1 MTLIACLADQ
11 TPAVQADAKVSE
23 IDARFQAAPEC
34 QALAVCADGRVVG
47 AIERD
52 AVGKAML
59 AGFANSAIGALMLPD
74 PLIVEAAAPAAE
86 VCRALLAD
94 RDLRRDIYVVIKD
107 GSYLGVGALPGL
119 VNRLLDERASA
130 TLGLDHA
137 VGAVKEAERAAEA
150 MGEYKRRCIDLLGQE
165 FRTPLNGVVAMAELL
180 QRQPLGVDALAQV
193 GSIRAAGEALLRL
206 LSDSIDL
213 TRAEEGLLELYP
225 EPVLLRGVADRLQD
239 SWTLQAQQAGVS
251 LLVSYDGDPDLQAV
265 LDPARLVQVFDNLIG
280 NALSYTRSGAIEA
293 SLKAR
298 RQGSDVV
305 LEGRVRDTG
314 PGLTPAELARI
325 FERSEDE
332 RRNASG
338 LAMSLTRELI
348 ECMAGAIRAESNL
361 GTGVTVSFDIM
372 ASAAQVIATPQIGA
386 APVAAHILVVDD
398 NATNRMVAE
407 ALCEMFDCT
416 SECAEDGVEAV
427 EAVHTGR
434 FDLILMDIKMPRMD
448 GIAATK
454 AIRELKNAVSQT
466 PIVALTANVDPED
479 ARSYLAA
486 GMCCVVE
493 KPIKPERLLQAINI
507 ALDVRPAAA
516 NRRTSAA

>member
-1 MTLIACLADQ
+1 MTLIAFLTDQ
-11 TPAVQADAKVSE
+11 TPSVQADAKVSE
-23 IDARFQAAPEC
+23 IDARFQASPER

-52 AVGKAML
+52 AVSKAML
-59 AGFANSAIGALMLPD
+59 AGFAGSAISALMLPD
-74 PLIVEAAAPAAE
+74 PLVIDHATLASE

-94 RDLRRDIYVVIKD
+94 RDMRRDVYVVTRD
-107 GSYLGVGALPGL
+107 GAYLGVGSLSGL
-119 VNRLLDERASA
+119 IDGLLNERADPV
-130 TLGLDHA
+130 LGLEQA
-137 VGAVKEAERAAEA
+137 VGAVSEAERAAQTLD
-150 MGEYKRRCIDLLGQE
+150 EYKRRCIDLLGQE

-225 EPVLLRGVADRLQD
+225 EPVLLRGVADRLQE
-239 SWTLQAQQAGVS
+239 SWGLQAQQAGVS
-251 LLVSYDGDPDLQAV
+251 LLISFDGDPDLQAV
-265 LDPARLVQVFDNLIG
+265 LDPGRLAQVFDNLIG

-298 RQGSDVV
+298 VQGQDVL

-314 PGLTPAELARI
+314 PGLTPGELARI
-325 FERSEDE
+325 FDRSEAD
-332 RRNASG
+332 RHSASG
-338 LAMSLTRELI
+338 LAMSLTRELV
-348 ECMAGAIRAESNL
+348 ECMHGAIRADSNVGAGL
-361 GTGVTVSFDIM
+361 TVMFDMMVPMAQIVT
-372 ASAAQVIATPQIGA
+372 TPQIGA

-427 EAVHTGR
+427 EAVQSGR
-434 FDLILMDIKMPRMD
+434 FDVILMDIKMPRMD
-448 GIAATK
+448 GIAATR
-454 AIRELKNAVSQT
+454 AIRQLDGAIGQT

-493 KPIKPERLLQAINI
+493 KPIKPERLLQAINT
-507 ALDVRPAAA
+507 ALDIRPVQGRRTAAA
-516 NRRTSAA
+516 